1 MIGALI
7 LGLVAG
13 LLARAIMPGRQDFG
27 ILLTIVLGLAGAI
40 VGYLIFNRLF
50 GIGDDDVFD
59 LGGLV
64 GAVIGALILL
74 VAYERITA
82 GRNTPRARSA
92 P

>member
-13 LLARAIMPGRQDFG
+13 LLARAILPGRQD
-27 ILLTIVLGLAGAI
+27 LGLIFTTLLGLGGAI

-50 GIGDDDVFD
+50 GIGDHDVFD
-59 LGGLV
+59 LGGLL

-74 VAYERITA
+74 FLYERYVA
-82 GRNTPRARSA
+82 QSARPSRPRA
-92 P
+92 